1 MSDDMERQAGT
12 TDPDQPRPAPT
23 TPDSEYS
30 LSIEEV
36 GDLYAQAGL
45 ARDLRTIQRY
55 CRKGRLEARLVEF
68 PYGEKYFI
76 TPTSVERHI
85 AFLKELRQAAS
96 DRGEPRRAAASDAP
110 EIPKATDARPAATS
124 TNQPRPTEANDGAM
138 PRYVA
143 RLEDENVFLRKQVAV
158 KDEQIKGLSG
168 LIEQSNLLTAGLHN
182 LLTPLLGRGGTAR
195 SEERVHT
202 YAPDEGIGD
211 NGPAA

>member
-1 MSDDMERQAGT
+1 MSDDTERQAGA

-76 TPTSVERHI
+76 TPTSVSRHI
-85 AFLKELRQAAS
+85 AFLKELRQAAA
-96 DRGEPRRAAASDAP
+96 DRGEPRPAAASHAEEMP
-110 EIPKATDARPAATS
+110 NHGEARPAATS
-124 TNQPRPTEANDGAM
+124 TDKPRPTEANDEAM
-138 PRYVA
+138 SRYVA
-143 RLEDENVFLRKQVAV
+143 HLEGEITNLREQSAV
-158 KDEQIKGLSG
+158 KDGQIKDLTERAHETNV
-168 LIEQSNLLTAGLHN
+168 LIGSLQKM
-182 LLTPLLGRGGTAR
+182 LTPLLGRGGA
-195 SEERVHT
+195 ERVHT
-202 YAPDEGIGD
+202 YTPDEGVGD
-211 NGPAA
+211 NGPAE